1 MRKMPSNIADLSP
14 EVQAFIAEQLA
25 QTARLQQELLG
36 LTLSHTASQKHLKAK
51 RQSFSQAIQNRDLI
65 IADLR
70 MQLDG
75 HKKHRFGSRSERS
88 DQLSLDLIQ
97 EEQTIGAAA
106 DAPIDE
112 DPATEPQTKEPR
124 TPRHGYANHFPKI

>member
-1 MRKMPSNIADLSP
+1 MAKGRTCL
-14 EVQAFIAEQLA
+14 
-25 QTARLQQELLG
+25 
-36 LTLSHTASQKHLKAK
+36 LSHVASRKHLKAE

-75 HKKHRFGSRSERS
+75 HKKHRFGSRLERS
-88 DQLSLDLIQ
+88 DQLSLELIQ
-97 EEQTIGAAA
+97 EEQTIGVAA

-112 DPATEPQTKEPR
+112 DPATEP
-124 TPRHGYANHFPKI
+124 